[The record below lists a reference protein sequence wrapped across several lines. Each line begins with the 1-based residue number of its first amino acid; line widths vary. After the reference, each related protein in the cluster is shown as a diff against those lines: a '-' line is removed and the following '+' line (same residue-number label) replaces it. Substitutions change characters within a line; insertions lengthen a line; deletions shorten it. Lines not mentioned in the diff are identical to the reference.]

1 MKKSIKVGDIAIALE
16 RKKIKNMYLKVRPPE
31 GEILICAPETM
42 TLETIRMFALKK
54 LPWIKKQQKAI
65 QSRTREAPRH
75 YIDEETHYLWGE
87 GYLLKIMESNNA
99 PRVTLGHK
107 TILLQIPPE
116 CDREV
121 AQRDRLTKQVIMAQW
136 YREQLKQA
144 IPPLIEKWQ
153 PIMGVKVNRF
163 FVQQMKTKWGSCNVT
178 HGNIRL
184 NTELAKRPKICLEY
198 VVVHEMTHLLEANH
212 GKKFVAL
219 IDTFLPP
226 WREYQE
232 MLNSLPPNRDN

>member
-116 CDREV
+116 CDHEV
-121 AQRDRLTKQVIMAQW
+121 AQRDRLTKQAIMAQW

-144 IPPLIEKWQ
+144 IPPPHRKMATHHGSKSKQVFCPTNEDK
-153 PIMGVKVNRF
+153 MG
-163 FVQQMKTKWGSCNVT
+163 Q
-178 HGNIRL
+178 L
-184 NTELAKRPKICLEY
+184 
-198 VVVHEMTHLLEANH
+198 
-212 GKKFVAL
+212 
-219 IDTFLPP
+219 
-226 WREYQE
+226 
-232 MLNSLPPNRDN
+232 